1 MRHKVKKV
9 HTKSSSFN
17 KPSREVLDQLVF
29 FYNKRNFLFVIEQS
43 QILLEK
49 YPKEYL
55 IWNILGAASTQIGY
69 SKKAIDA
76 FKNVILLRPDYVEA
90 YSNIGVA
97 FYNLGM
103 LQEAINSYKKAIS
116 IKPDYANAHYNMG
129 RAFKQIG
136 RFNDSIKAFNDS
148 LSIKPDYVDAY
159 CNMGVILHE
168 QGKLDKAIEVYIK
181 ALSIKPDYAEVYC
194 NLGNV
199 LRDKFKLKDSIKMY
213 NKAISIKP
221 KFAEALC
228 NIGISLHDQGK
239 YSDAIIA
246 FRKTISL
253 NPNYAEAHL
262 CLSYVLLN
270 SGILKEGLN
279 EFEWRWKTPNFVK
292 QQRYFLQSLW
302 DKKKYMYGKRILL
315 WSEQGIA
322 ETINW
327 SSYLSFINSKDEHYI
342 LECQEKLVPLFKR
355 SFPKIKIKKENRNL
369 DLKRE
374 DFDFHLP
381 MGSLYKHFFY
391 EINQNVR
398 VNPFLFADQ
407 LRVKFWKQRLKSL
420 GCGPFIGICWK
431 SSNITSTR
439 KPNYSKIS
447 DLYPV
452 LKLPNVTFINLQN
465 SEFKDDLKKTYSEI
479 GIKIHNF
486 NDLDHYDDLDD
497 VASLCSALDV
507 VISIKTTVAFI
518 AAGVGTITKLAN
530 WRQSSWNNL
539 LFNPSG
545 PLVKIFERNTEDS
558 WENVY
563 HLIAE
568 DILKY
573 KNEKK

>member
-1 MRHKVKKV
+1 MRHKFKEV
-9 HTKSSSFN
+9 HLKSSSFH
-17 KPSREVLDQLVF
+17 KPPREVLDQLVF
-29 FYNKRNFLFVIEQS
+29 FYNKKNYLFVIEQA
-43 QILLEK
+43 QILLEN
-49 YPKEYL
+49 YSKEYS
-55 IWNILGAASTQIGY
+55 IWNILGAAATQIGD

-76 FKNVILLRPDYVEA
+76 FKNVILLKPDFVEA
-90 YSNIGVA
+90 YSNLGVA
-97 FYNLGM
+97 LYNLGM

-213 NKAISIKP
+213 YKAISIKP
-221 KFAEALC
+221 DFAEALC
-228 NIGISLHDQGK
+228 NIGVSLHDLGK

-279 EFEWRWKTPNFVK
+279 EFEWRWKTSNLIK

-302 DKKKYMYGKRILL
+302 DKKKYMHGKRILL

-327 SSYLSFINSKDEHYI
+327 SSYLSFINSKDEHFI

-355 SFPKIKIKKENRNL
+355 SFPNIKIKKENRDL

-381 MGSLYKHFFY
+381 LGSLYKQFFY
-391 EINQNVR
+391 EISQNVR
-398 VNPFLFADQ
+398 PKPFLFPDQ
-407 LRVKFWKQRLKSL
+407 LRVNFWKQRLKSL
-420 GCGPFIGICWK
+420 GHGPFIGICWK

-439 KPNYSKIS
+439 QPNYAKIS

-465 SEFKDDLKKTYSEI
+465 SEFKDDLTKTYSEI

-486 NDLDHYDDLDD
+486 DDLNQYDDLDD

-558 WENVY
+558 WENIY

-573 KNEKK
+573 KNKK